1 MEHEQDRIYAALKE
15 RIVLLDYEPGQV
27 LREKALI
34 DEFGVSRTPVREALI
49 RLECEGLVRIIP
61 NSGTIVTE
69 VGFQNLKDVFELR
82 AHLVELAARLAVARA
97 TDEDLA
103 ALEELIAQMRAE
115 RDPKALMRLDSA
127 FHDRFNRT
135 TRNGV
140 LVRTLEMLRNQAVR
154 IWTYSQQDAYYE
166 DLGAEFEA
174 LLEALKGRNED
185 EAARVLEA
193 HTKRFIEH
201 IRAQLTW

>member
-1 MEHEQDRIYAALKE
+1 MEHEQDRIYASLKE

-82 AHLVELAARLAVARA
+82 AHLVRLAARLAVARA
-97 TDEDLA
+97 TEEDLA
-103 ALEELIAQMRAE
+103 ALEGLIAQMREAG
-115 RDPKALMRLDSA
+115 DPKALMRLDSA
-127 FHDRFNRT
+127 FHDRFNRA
-135 TRNGV
+135 TRNEV

-166 DLGAEFEA
+166 DLSTEFGA
-174 LLEALKGRNED
+174 LLKALKARDEEETARILED
-185 EAARVLEA
+185 
-193 HTKRFIEH
+193 HTRRFIEH

>member
-166 DLGAEFEA
+166 
-174 LLEALKGRNED
+174 
-185 EAARVLEA
+185 
-193 HTKRFIEH
+193 H